1 MHPITK
7 RLVQFKLGF
16 PNNNMDLI
24 DEINYKLSRM
34 PNVRKIDPRQ
44 LPCQFCEHDFYARKE
59 MLQVL
64 SLNKDNSN
72 FIKELM
78 AVYHTI
84 LHCDI
89 QHAMQILYFKDIRSV
104 MGIQILAK
112 KIDGRDGPREENL
125 IYKLCKDIIVNRY
138 IFEIFMT
145 YTTPHIFLVDAFAS
159 EDAC

>member
-89 QHAMQILYFKDIRSV
+89 ALLQGHQISDGHSNTSQKGRWERWSERGKSYLQALQWHHCEQVYIWNIYDIYHSPYLF
-104 MGIQILAK
+104 G
-112 KIDGRDGPREENL
+112 GR
-125 IYKLCKDIIVNRY
+125 LC
-138 IFEIFMT
+138 
-145 YTTPHIFLVDAFAS
+145 L
-159 EDAC
+159 